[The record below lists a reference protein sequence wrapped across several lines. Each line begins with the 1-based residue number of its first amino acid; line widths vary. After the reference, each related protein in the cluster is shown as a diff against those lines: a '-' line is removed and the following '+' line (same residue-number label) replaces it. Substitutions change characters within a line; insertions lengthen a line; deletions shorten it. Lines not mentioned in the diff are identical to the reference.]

1 MIRTDVM
8 KEYERILS
16 KYPNADKDFMHN
28 FMRLMPEE
36 AMDMFEDYE
45 DYKEY
50 GCHIATEKLYN
61 RYINKLNQVKWS
73 YDDVISVASPSIDF
87 AQKDYYEYDFAF
99 LMNYLYCLFKEKFT
113 DYAYYVFMTQKLLE
127 NPMMPKSDDLAYHL
141 AEKL

>member
-1 MIRTDVM
+1 MIRSDVM
-8 KEYERILS
+8 NEYDKILS

-28 FMRLMPEE
+28 FMRLMPDE
-36 AMDMFEDYE
+36 AMEMFEDYE

-73 YDDVISVASPSIDF
+73 YDDVISVASPTIDF

-113 DYAYYVFMTQKLLE
+113 DYSYYVFMVQKLLE
-127 NPMMPKSDDLAYHL
+127 NPMMSKSDDLAYHL